1 MRSAPP
7 IPTASGDRVASSP
20 LTIRSLRLAVPA
32 LAGLG
37 AVYLVWSMVGDGR
50 AALGTLAPARLP
62 LYLGV
67 VAVIIVL
74 RALRWR
80 IVLERLG
87 IPLGLARLARLWLAG
102 RAVGSLIPSGTF
114 AGEPV
119 RAELLHSSGAPRATA
134 AGAVALDRALELAGN
149 MIAGPACVGAALVLG
164 AGSRVGTFLATVG
177 SLAGIGTFAFVYLRA
192 AQHRP
197 ALVALFALMGL
208 DRFQWLRPLGRHAA
222 QADDA
227 LQHLIASHP
236 GLVPGGIGLSL
247 AIECLQL
254 GELAALFALFGLAV
268 PLPLFLLSSVGIG
281 VARVVP
287 VTAALGSL
295 EATQVGI
302 FTLGGSTL
310 ALGLT
315 VGLVLR
321 LAETLWILVGLACLA
336 AETAASPAERGRS
349 ASRSV

>member
-1 MRSAPP
+1 M
-7 IPTASGDRVASSP
+7 ASNP
-20 LTIRSLRLAVPA
+20 LAIRSLRLAVTA

-37 AVYLVWSMVGDGR
+37 AVYLVWSMLGDGR
-50 AALGTLAPARLP
+50 TALGTLAPARLP

-67 VAVIIVL
+67 VLVSVAL

-87 IPLGLARLARLWLAG
+87 IPLGLVRLARLWLAG

-114 AGEPV
+114 AGEPI
-119 RAELLHSSGAPRATA
+119 RAELLRSSGAPRATA

-164 AGSRVGTFLATVG
+164 AGSRAGAFFATAG
-177 SLAGIGTFAFVYLRA
+177 ALAGIAMFAFVCLRA

-197 ALVALFALMGL
+197 ALVTLVALMGL
-208 DRFQWLRPLGRHAA
+208 DRLQWLRPLGRHAA
-222 QADDA
+222 QADEA
-227 LQHLIASHP
+227 LQRLIATHP
-236 GLVPGGIGLSL
+236 GLIPGGIGLSL

-268 PLPLFLLSSVGIG
+268 PLPLLLLSSVGIG

-302 FTLGGSTL
+302 FTLGGRTL

-336 AETAASPAERGRS
+336 AETAALPAGRGRPGS
-349 ASRSV
+349 GAA

>member
-1 MRSAPP
+1 MLKSWLAERR
-7 IPTASGDRVASSP
+7 I
-20 LTIRSLRLAVPA
+20 RLAVPA

-37 AVYLVWSMVGDGR
+37 AAYLVWRTLGNGR
-50 AALGTLAPARLP
+50 AALGQIAPTRLP
-62 LYLGV
+62 LCLGLV
-67 VAVIIVL
+67 VASIVL

-87 IPLGLARLARLWLAG
+87 ISLGLARLARLWLAG
-102 RAVGSLIPSGTF
+102 RAIGSLIPSGTF

-119 RAELLHSSGAPRATA
+119 RAELLRSNGVPRATA
-134 AGAVALDRALELAGN
+134 AGAVALDRALELTGN
-149 MIAGPACVGAALVLG
+149 MVAGSACVGAALALG
-164 AGSRVGTFLATVG
+164 AGSRGGTLFATA
-177 SLAGIGTFAFVYLRA
+177 SALAGIGMLAFVYARA
-192 AQHRP
+192 AHRRP
-197 ALVALFALMGL
+197 ALTTLFTLAGL
-208 DRFQWLRPLGRHAA
+208 GSIPWLRPLAPHAA
-222 QADDA
+222 RADEA
-227 LQHLIASHP
+227 LRNLIATHP
-236 GLVPGGIGLSL
+236 GLVPGGIALSL

-254 GELAALFALFGLAV
+254 GELAALFAVFGFAV
-268 PLPLFLLSSVGIG
+268 PLPLLLLSSVGIG

-302 FTLGGSTL
+302 FTLGGHTL

-336 AETAASPAERGRS
+336 AEVATSRPARQPSTG
-349 ASRSV
+349 

>member
-1 MRSAPP
+1 MSS
-7 IPTASGDRVASSP
+7 PTPAASGRLVTSTP
-20 LTIRSLRLAVPA
+20 LRTRSLRLAVPA
-32 LAGLG
+32 LTGLG
-37 AVYLVWSMVGDGR
+37 AVYLVWSVFGDSR
-50 AALGTLAPARLP
+50 AALGQLALTRLP

-67 VAVIIVL
+67 VLVIIVL

-87 IPLGLARLARLWLAG
+87 IALGLARLARLWLAG
-102 RAVGSLIPSGTF
+102 RAVGSLIPSATL

-119 RAELLHSSGAPRATA
+119 RAELLRSSGVPRATA
-134 AGAVALDRALELAGN
+134 AGAVALDRSLELVGN
-149 MIAGPACVGAALVLG
+149 MIVGPAYIGTALVLG
-164 AGSRVGTFLATVG
+164 AGSRAGALLAT
-177 SLAGIGTFAFVYLRA
+177 AGALTGIATFAFVYLRS
-192 AQHRP
+192 AQRRP
-197 ALVALFALMGL
+197 ALVALVAHAGL
-208 DRFQWLRPLGRHAA
+208 DRSRWLRALGRHAA
-222 QADDA
+222 PADEA
-227 LQHLIASHP
+227 LQHLIAAHP
-236 GLVPGGIGLSL
+236 GLVPSGIALSL

-302 FTLGGSTL
+302 FVLGGRTL

-315 VGLVLR
+315 VGLALR

-336 AETAASPAERGRS
+336 AETAAMAPARKRDGDDP
-349 ASRSV
+349 A

>member
-1 MRSAPP
+1 M
-7 IPTASGDRVASSP
+7 SSP
-20 LTIRSLRLAVPA
+20 TPAASDPLVTSTPLGTRSLRLAVPA

-37 AVYLVWSMVGDGR
+37 AVYLVWSTFGPGQ
-50 AALGTLAPARLP
+50 AALAQLAPARLP

-67 VAVIIVL
+67 VLAIVVL

-87 IPLGLARLARLWLAG
+87 IHLGLPRLARLWLAG

-119 RAELLHSSGAPRATA
+119 RAELLHASGAPRATA
-134 AGAVALDRALELAGN
+134 AGAVALDRTLELAGN
-149 MIAGPACVGAALVLG
+149 RIAGPTCIGAAFLLG
-164 AGSRVGTFLATVG
+164 AGSHAA
-177 SLAGIGTFAFVYLRA
+177 SLLVIASALSGIAVLAFVYVRA
-192 AQHRP
+192 AQRRP
-197 ALVALFALMGL
+197 ALAALFALTRL
-208 DRFQWLRPLGRHAA
+208 DRSPRLRPLEQHATR
-222 QADDA
+222 ADTA
-227 LQHLIASHP
+227 LQRLIATHP

-268 PLPLFLLSSVGIG
+268 PLPLLLLSSVGIG

-302 FTLGGSTL
+302 FTLGGHTL

-336 AETAASPAERGRS
+336 AEAATS
-349 ASRSV
+349 AAARDQRKSG